1 LFDAA
6 RVERSD
12 RSGGV
17 PFPLRATNYQ
27 PTNTYMMMENNNN
40 TKEKRNQP

>member
-1 LFDAA
+1 M
-6 RVERSD
+6 RRS
-12 RSGGV
+12 

-40 TKEKRNQP
+40 TKEKRNQPLTKAAK